1 MFMNIALIAGV
12 LTADAR
18 MSVLPDE
25 SAVHNFELRTECGGE
40 RHVVPVAWYGAKRPP
55 RLLAGDEV
63 VVAGMIRRRWFRA
76 GGGSQSRTEVVA
88 IGVAKPGSKGAA
100 RLLAAACADVSN
112 ADPAR
117 SPLGI
122 PH

>member
-1 MFMNIALIAGV
+1 
-12 LTADAR
+12 

-25 SAVHNFELRTECGGE
+25 SSVHNFELRTEYGGE

-55 RLLAGDEV
+55 RLSAGDEV
-63 VVAGMIRRRWFRA
+63 VVTGMVRRRWFRA

-88 IGVAKPGSKGAA
+88 IGVAKPGSKAAERLVGAA
-100 RLLAAACADVSN
+100 LAEIAKV
-112 ADPAR
+112 DPSG
-117 SPLGI
+117 SPRGI